1 MYYQVTKEAEA
12 SKMARQMEA
21 DAHFYTQQREAEG
34 LTEMAKAY
42 GEMGKVLG
50 GPQGLMQYMMLQNNT
65 YERLANANAKAINGL
80 APKINVWHT
89 GNQSGEGGAGAD
101 PSAPIRNLFQN
112 LPPLL
117 STINDQTGITPPQ
130 WLVGMPQ
137 QQDQKSQE
145 LIRKENKMIN
155 GASGV

>member
-1 MYYQVTKEAEA
+1 
-12 SKMARQMEA
+12 
-21 DAHFYTQQREAEG
+21 
-34 LTEMAKAY
+34 MAKAY
-42 GEMGKVLG
+42 GEMAKVLG

-89 GNQSGEGGAGAD
+89 GNQSGEGGAAPD
-101 PSAPIRNLFQN
+101 PTAPIRNLFQS

-137 QQDQKSQE
+137 QQEQKSQD
-145 LIRKENKMIN
+145 LVRKEKMAN
-155 GASGV
+155 GA

>member
-1 MYYQVTKEAEA
+1 
-12 SKMARQMEA
+12 
-21 DAHFYTQQREAEG
+21 
-34 LTEMAKAY
+34 
-42 GEMGKVLG
+42 MGKVLG

-80 APKINVWHT
+80 SPKINVWHT

-137 QQDQKSQE
+137 QQKNLDQKSQE
-145 LIRKENKMIN
+145 LIRKENKLSN
-155 GASGV
+155 GANGV

>member
-1 MYYQVTKEAEA
+1 
-12 SKMARQMEA
+12 MAR
-21 DAHFYTQQREAEG
+21 
-34 LTEMAKAY
+34 AY

-80 APKINVWHT
+80 SPKINVWHT

-137 QQDQKSQE
+137 QQKNLDQKSQE
-145 LIRKENKMIN
+145 LIRKENKLSN
-155 GASGV
+155 GANGV

>member
-12 SKMARQMEA
+12 SKMAKQMEA
-21 DAHFYTQQREAEG
+21 DAHFYAQEREAQG

-50 GPQGLMQYMMLQNNT
+50 GPQGLMQYMMLQSNT

-80 APKINVWHT
+80 QPKISVWHT
-89 GNQSGEGGAGAD
+89 GNQAGAEGGGAD

-137 QQDQKSQE
+137 QQEQKSQD
-145 LIRKENKMIN
+145 LVRKETKMAN
-155 GASGV
+155 GSNGV